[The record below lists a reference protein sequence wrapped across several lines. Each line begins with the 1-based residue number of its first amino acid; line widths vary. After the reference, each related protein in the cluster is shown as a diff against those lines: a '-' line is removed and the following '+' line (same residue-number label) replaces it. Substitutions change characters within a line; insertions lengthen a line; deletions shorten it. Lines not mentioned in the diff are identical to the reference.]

1 MTESAKLSILI
12 AEDNL
17 INQRLLVS
25 LLKRLGHSGVISSD
39 GNKAVECVKNFD
51 FDLILMDV
59 MMPHLDGL
67 EAIQIIRD
75 REKIAGGHIP
85 IIIVSAHDE
94 PGEIRRMLQRG
105 ADGYI
110 IKPVSIQALSS
121 EISRFY

>member
-1 MTESAKLSILI
+1 LI

-25 LLKRLGHSGVISSD
+25 LLKRLGHSGVIASD